1 MALYT
6 YRALNSAGKSER
18 GTLNAG
24 TEKEARQIL
33 QSRNIFP
40 LEIRASSPF
49 SFNLQNLL
57 SFSREPSLSTQD
69 LAVFSRQF
77 ATLLEATIPYDTA
90 LDMIIQQTEDMML
103 KTVLADVKGKVV
115 EGAYLADSMR
125 AYPRV
130 FPAMV
135 VNMVRS
141 GEASGRLT
149 TIMHSL
155 ADYYENASRLK
166 SKLTSAMVYPIF
178 MMFFGSGVA
187 AFMLTYIIPKITDL
201 FENFGVQLPLP
212 TRILIGLSDILTGF
226 WWLIILLIG
235 LSIWGII
242 KYLRTEQGQLWKDRL
257 ELRIPLWK
265 NLRRMMILQR
275 FSQTLATMLQSGV
288 DLNDALAVSAQVMEN
303 KIYLEAM
310 EHVIFN
316 VQNKGL
322 PLSVALQRETLFPS
336 DMCQMIAIGE
346 ETAKLDAM
354 LETMARRYS
363 REITV
368 ITDSA
373 TALLEPVMILVMGAG
388 VGFIVVSILL
398 PLLQLNQLVK

>member
-1 MALYT
+1 
-6 YRALNSAGKSER
+6 
-18 GTLNAG
+18 
-24 TEKEARQIL
+24 
-33 QSRNIFP
+33 
-40 LEIRASSPF
+40 
-49 SFNLQNLL
+49 
-57 SFSREPSLSTQD
+57 
-69 LAVFSRQF
+69 
-77 ATLLEATIPYDTA
+77 
-90 LDMIIQQTEDMML
+90 
-103 KTVLADVKGKVV
+103 
-115 EGAYLADSMR
+115 
-125 AYPRV
+125 
-130 FPAMV
+130 
-135 VNMVRS
+135 
-141 GEASGRLT
+141 
-149 TIMHSL
+149 MHSL